1 MSDVRMQRTI
11 NQLSERVRH
20 LTGRTQY
27 AVNSGN
33 PNGLVYG
40 IKGAF
45 CIDYE
50 NWTVWL
56 NNSEPAGNSW
66 TLQSIGEHDHTDTTE
81 GGALTISYTR
91 QILWFVPDTP
101 LAVGTDLSATVVYRG
116 PDITL
121 SRWDMQVKTAPTG
134 ASLILD
140 VIRGINSLW
149 FVFPAL
155 RPTITVGLT
164 SNWGTGFDIGTLED
178 GDTLKLDIDQIGS
191 GVAGGQVTLILEG
204 TVEAVVS

>member
-1 MSDVRMQRTI
+1 
-11 NQLSERVRH
+11 VRH

-27 AVNSGN
+27 SVHSGD
-33 PNGLVYG
+33 PNGLLYG
-40 IKGAF
+40 VKGTF

-50 NWTVWL
+50 NWAIWL

-66 TLQSIGEHDHTDTTE
+66 VRSAPTAETLTVI
-81 GGALTISYTR
+81 YTR
-91 QILWFVPDTP
+91 QLLWFVPDNP
-101 LAVGTDLSATVVYRG
+101 LTTGTDVSATIVYRG

-121 SRWDMQVKTAPTG
+121 TRWDIQVKTAPTG

-164 SNWGTGFDIGTLED
+164 SNWGTGFDIGTLGD
-178 GDTLKLDIDQIGS
+178 GDTLKLAIDQVGS
-191 GVAGGQVTLILEG
+191 TIAGAQVTLILEG
-204 TVEAVVS
+204 TVQAVVS

>member
-1 MSDVRMQRTI
+1 MQRAI
-11 NQLSERVRH
+11 NQLAERVRR

-27 AVNSGN
+27 AVNSGD

-40 IKGAF
+40 VKGTY

-50 NWTVWL
+50 NYDIWI

-66 TLQSIGEHDHTDTTE
+66 VRPSPDVHDHTSDAE
-81 GGALTISYTR
+81 GGTLTITYTR
-91 QILWFVPDTP
+91 QILWFVPDNP
-101 LAVGTDLSATVVYRG
+101 LTVGTDLSATVVYRG

-121 SRWDMQVKTAPTG
+121 SRWDIQVKTAPTG

-178 GDTLKLDIDQIGS
+178 GDTLKLDIDQVGS
-191 GVAGGQVTLILEG
+191 TIPGTQVTLILEG

>member
-1 MSDVRMQRTI
+1 LTDVRMQRAI
-11 NQLSERVRH
+11 NQLAERVRH
-20 LTGRTQY
+20 VEGRTQY
-27 AVNSGN
+27 AVHSGN

-40 IKGAF
+40 IKGTY

-50 NWTVWL
+50 NYAIWL

-66 TLQSIGEHDHTDTTE
+66 TLQAVGEHDHTSAAE
-81 GGALTISYTR
+81 GGLLTISYTR
-91 QILWFVPDTP
+91 QLLWFVPDNP
-101 LAVGTDLSATVVYRG
+101 LTVGTDLSATVVYRG

-121 SRWDMQVKTAPTG
+121 TRWDIQVKTAPTG

-155 RPTITVGLT
+155 RPTIIAGAT
-164 SNWGTGFDIGTLED
+164 SGTNTGFDIDTLQD
-178 GDTLKLDIDQIGS
+178 GDVLKLDIDQVGS
-191 GVAGGQVTLILEG
+191 TIAGAQVTLILEG